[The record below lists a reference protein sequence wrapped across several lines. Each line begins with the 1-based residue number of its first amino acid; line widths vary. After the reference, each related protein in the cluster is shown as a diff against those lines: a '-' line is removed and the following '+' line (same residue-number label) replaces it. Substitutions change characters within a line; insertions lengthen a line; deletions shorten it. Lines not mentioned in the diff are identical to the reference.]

1 MMGVREEIQ
10 SEVAAA
16 FDEDLA
22 DVVSDFSG
30 SYVTYRNW
38 DPVTETGGEST
49 ATYTGRGVLTR
60 YKQGRID
67 GINILHG
74 DLKLTALVCEV
85 TDKPAVGHI
94 IEIYDSVSRQLQ
106 RYEVITASV
115 DPSASVYSIQL
126 RRA

>member
-1 MMGVREEIQ
+1 MGLREEIQ

-22 DVVSDFSG
+22 DAVSDFSG
-30 SYVTYRNW
+30 YYVTHRHW
-38 DPVTETGGEST
+38 DPVTKRRRTS
-49 ATYTGRGVLTR
+49 AIYTGRGVLTR
-60 YKQGRID
+60 YKLGRID

-85 TDKPAVGHI
+85 TDKPAVDHI
-94 IEIYDSVSRQLQ
+94 IEIYDPVSRQLQ
-106 RYEVITASV
+106 RYEVITASL

>member
-1 MMGVREEIQ
+1 MGLREEIQ

-30 SYVTYRNW
+30 SYVTHRNW

-60 YKQGRID
+60 YKLGRID
-67 GINILHG
+67 GINILHV
-74 DLKLTALVCEV
+74 DLKLTDLV
-85 TDKPAVGHI
+85 
-94 IEIYDSVSRQLQ
+94 
-106 RYEVITASV
+106 
-115 DPSASVYSIQL
+115 
-126 RRA
+126 